1 MLGIILKKIV
11 SPNQQTYKIFKSYSI
26 YLTQY
31 TRKYALN
38 YVLCTRSART
48 KRERV
53 VLLHERS
60 ECKIAIYVNVELSIC
75 HRFLKPYRFI
85 PQAKYIIKMKK
96 QTYYAN
102 GKLLLTGEYFV
113 LDGATALALPTK
125 FGQTLS
131 ISKNKKSNFTW
142 DSEWISTD
150 EKGHDW
156 FSCGFDSENF
166 TTAWSSGEDVDETL
180 MTILKTAKS
189 LNPRT
194 NFSSSIF
201 ETQLTFPRAWGLGTS
216 STLIYTLAQYCAINP
231 YILLE
236 KSFGGS
242 GYDLACAGAK
252 KPILFQRQNG
262 KPTHKE
268 VDFNPPFKNNL
279 YFVYL
284 GKKQNSREGITRYR
298 EKIKDAPPQYFDDI
312 SALTNAFLTERDFKN
327 FENLILEHEKKVV
340 EIIELPR
347 AKSLYFNDFWG
358 EIKSLGAWGGDFILA
373 TSNCSFNE
381 TKHYFERKGF
391 PIILTYEYMVL

>member
-1 MLGIILKKIV
+1 
-11 SPNQQTYKIFKSYSI
+11 
-26 YLTQY
+26 
-31 TRKYALN
+31 
-38 YVLCTRSART
+38 
-48 KRERV
+48 
-53 VLLHERS
+53 
-60 ECKIAIYVNVELSIC
+60 
-75 HRFLKPYRFI
+75 
-85 PQAKYIIKMKK
+85 MKK

-102 GKLLLTGEYFV
+102 GKLLLTAEYFV

-125 FGQTLS
+125 FGQSLS
-131 ISKNKKSNFTW
+131 ISKNKKPNFAW

-150 EKGHDW
+150 EKGCDW
-156 FSCGFDSENF
+156 FSCGFNSENF

-180 MTILKTAKS
+180 MSILKTAKS
-189 LNPRT
+189 LNPKV

-201 ETQLTFPRAWGLGTS
+201 ETQLTFPKAWGLGTS
-216 STLIYTLAQYCAINP
+216 STLIYNLAQYCAINP

-268 VDFNPPFKNNL
+268 VDFNPPFKENL

-284 GKKQNSREGITRYR
+284 GKKQNSREGIERYR
-298 EKIKDAPPQYFDDI
+298 KKIQKLKPETSNTPPQYFEQI
-312 SALTNAFLTERDFKN
+312 SALTNAFLTEKDFTT
-327 FENLILEHEKKVV
+327 FEKLIIEHEKKVA

-358 EIKSLGAWGGDFILA
+358 EIKSLGAWGGDFVLA
-373 TSNCSFNE
+373 TSDHSFGE
-381 TKHYFERKGF
+381 TKHYFESKGF
-391 PIILTYEYMVL
+391 STILTYVNMVL